1 MMIGQVQRNQMQRTQ
16 IQRKRIRRGFSLLEI
31 LIVVGIL
38 ALLAAFVV
46 PNLMRSSEQ
55 AKIDI
60 AKMAVGRSG
69 DISGAIKKYK
79 FHVGN
84 YPETDEGLEAL
95 FRIPSSVDE
104 DDKIWKGPYIEGTP
118 EELRDPWNQEF
129 VYESP
134 GKFNEDGFDLSSKGP
149 DKKEGTDDDIKNWT
163 ER

>member
-1 MMIGQVQRNQMQRTQ
+1 MMIGQVETRQNRS
-16 IQRKRIRRGFSLLEI
+16 KRIRRGFSLLEI

-46 PNLMRSSEQ
+46 PNLMRSGEQ

-60 AKMAVGRSG
+60 AKASVGRSG
-69 DISGAIKKYK
+69 DISMQLKKYK
-79 FHVGN
+79 FDVGK
-84 YPETDEGLEAL
+84 YPDTDEGLEAL
-95 FRIPSSVDE
+95 HRIPSSIDE
-104 DDKIWKGPYIEGTP
+104 DDKIWKGPYLETPP

-149 DKKEGTDDDIKNWT
+149 DQKEGTEDDIKNWT
-163 ER
+163 DK